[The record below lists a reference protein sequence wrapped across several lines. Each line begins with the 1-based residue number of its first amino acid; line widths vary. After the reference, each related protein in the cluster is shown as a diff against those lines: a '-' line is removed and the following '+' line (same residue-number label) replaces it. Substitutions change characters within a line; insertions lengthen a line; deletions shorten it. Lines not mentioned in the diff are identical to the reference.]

1 MSTDSVSVKGHL
13 RIQLNDQIFEYDNIV
28 TTAGK
33 NGIADQTLASPTLGK
48 PTHMAV
54 GTGSPTLTA
63 LGSELDRNAFT
74 SKTRL
79 NNVIT
84 YVGNWPIGD
93 ATGLITEAGIF
104 DATSGGN
111 MWHSSGFAVINKAA
125 NDTLQITWTLTIS

>member
-63 LGSELDRNAFT
+63 LGSELDRNVFT

-79 NNVIT
+79 NNVVT
-84 YVGNWPIGD
+84 YVGNWPTGN